1 MARVR
6 EELGPDAVILS
17 TQPAESGGGVRV
29 TAALEDSPFEEFN
42 LNENGGLHSID
53 DIAEALTYHRL
64 SPGLLDRLVGAA
76 AELTSSGPIMALAG
90 ALDSQLAFA
99 PLPDA
104 RAPRPIMV
112 VGPHGAGKSATAAKL
127 CARARIKGGTA
138 RLITMDTGKSGGLAQ
153 ATAFAQAL
161 GADLDQAEDSED
173 LASKLNQGSGD
184 CMVIIDTAGA
194 NPFHEDDLAR
204 LSRAAKATGA
214 GMVLVL
220 PAGGDTAESAEM
232 AMAFAGI
239 GVDRMIATRL
249 DTARRLGGILC
260 AAQAGC
266 QALTAISSSPHI
278 GTALLPIN
286 PVSLARLLL
295 PGLAEAT
302 NTTLVREI
310 G

>member
-17 TQPAESGGGVRV
+17 TQPAESGSGVRV

-42 LNENGGLHSID
+42 LGESGGLQSID
-53 DIAEALTYHRL
+53 DIAEALSYHRL
-64 SPGLLDRLVGAA
+64 SPGFLDRLMGAA
-76 AELTSSGPIMALAG
+76 AELTSTDPIMALAG

-127 CARARIKGGTA
+127 CARARLKGGSV

-161 GADLDQAEDSED
+161 SADLDQAEDSED
-173 LASKLNQGSGD
+173 LATKLNQGAGD
-184 CMVIIDTAGA
+184 RMVIIDTAGA
-194 NPFHEDDLAR
+194 NPFNEDDLAR

-220 PAGGDTAESAEM
+220 PAGGDIAESAET

-249 DTARRLGGILC
+249 DTARRLGGILS

-266 QALTAISSSPHI
+266 QALTAVSSSPHI
-278 GTALLPIN
+278 GTALRPIN
-286 PVSLARLLL
+286 PVSLARLLM

-302 NTTLVREI
+302 NTTLVRES